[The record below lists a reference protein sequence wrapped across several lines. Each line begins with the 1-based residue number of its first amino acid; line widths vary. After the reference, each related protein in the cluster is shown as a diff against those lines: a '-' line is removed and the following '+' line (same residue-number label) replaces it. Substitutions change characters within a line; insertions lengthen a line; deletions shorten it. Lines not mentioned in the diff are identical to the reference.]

1 VLTRVEIEDALTAL
15 AQRLAA
21 EGARLRI
28 HIVGSAALV
37 LAGFDRPYTHDV
49 DAAFSSNARVFA
61 VAKEIAE
68 ERGWAADWL
77 NDKVKQFLP
86 DHGSPQWETAIRRGG
101 VVVLIAPRDLMLAMK
116 LHAGRGRRDGDDVTA
131 LVNALAIGTVAQ
143 ARALFESYYPNEE
156 LKPTSARWLT
166 RLLPD

>member
-1 VLTRVEIEDALTAL
+1 VLTRFEIEGALTAL
-15 AQRLAA
+15 AERLAA

-49 DAAFSSNARVFA
+49 DAAFSSNERVIA
-61 VAKEIAE
+61 VAREIAE

-77 NDKVKQFLP
+77 NDKVTQFLP
-86 DHGSPQWETAIRRGG
+86 DHGTPEWEAVIRRGG
-101 VVVLIAPRDLMLAMK
+101 VVVLIAPRDLMFAMK
-116 LHAGRGRRDGDDVTA
+116 LHAGRGRRDGDDVRALVTA
-131 LVNALAIGTVAQ
+131 LGIGTVAQ
-143 ARALFESYYPNEE
+143 ARAVFESYYPHDE

-166 RLLPD
+166 QLLRD